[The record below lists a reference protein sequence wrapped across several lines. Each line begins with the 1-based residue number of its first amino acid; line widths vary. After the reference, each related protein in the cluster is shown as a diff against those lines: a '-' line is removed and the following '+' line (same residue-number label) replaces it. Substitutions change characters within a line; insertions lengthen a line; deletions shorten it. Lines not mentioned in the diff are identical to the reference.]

1 MCIRDSTW
9 VLVEGQGAALAAGT
23 AVIVSPVGALP
34 DGTRVR
40 MTPDATAA
48 QSAATTP
55 TPAPR

>member
-1 MCIRDSTW
+1 M
-9 VLVEGQGAALAAGT
+9 LVEGQGAALAAGT